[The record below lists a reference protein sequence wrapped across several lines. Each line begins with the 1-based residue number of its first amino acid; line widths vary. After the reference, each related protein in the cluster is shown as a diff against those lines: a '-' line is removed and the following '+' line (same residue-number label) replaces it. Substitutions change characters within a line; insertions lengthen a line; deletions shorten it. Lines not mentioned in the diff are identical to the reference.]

1 MSRILALIA
10 SVFAL
15 CFNVTDAT
23 ETGENMEKVKSKGYA
38 MFSKDGPFKP
48 YEFERHAVGDN
59 DILIKIMYVGI
70 CHSDIHQARSEWN
83 EKEHYPMVPGH
94 EIVGQVVQIG
104 KNVTKFNVGDYAGV
118 GCMVNSCKDP
128 NCETCH
134 HNREQECCDVVFTY
148 ASKDKFHGGEITQG
162 GYSNNIVISEE
173 FAIKVPADAG
183 FEKIAPLLCAGIT
196 TYSPIQFSKVRKGD
210 KVAVA
215 GFGGLGH
222 MAVQYL
228 VRIGAEVTVF
238 DVSEEK
244 REVAMKM
251 GAKEFVDVSKSPN
264 FYKDHLNEFYFILS
278 TIPAKYDMSA
288 YLRMLKFGGEFAIV
302 GLPATQNLPSISL
315 NSFVFTPNRK
325 IYGSLIGG
333 IKETQ
338 EMLDFS
344 VENDIY
350 PQVKIIRGTPDKVAK
365 QITEAYNTIVDGKVQ
380 FRFVIDM
387 RNL

>member
-23 ETGENMEKVKSKGYA
+23 ETGENMGKVKSKGYA

-59 DILIKIMYVGI
+59 DILIKIMYAGI
-70 CHSDIHQARSEWN
+70 CHSDSHQARSEWN

-173 FAIKVPADAG
+173 FAIKVPADAD
-183 FEKIAPLLCAGIT
+183 FEKVAPLLCAGIT
-196 TYSPIQFSKVRKGD
+196 TYSPIQFSRVRKGD

-228 VRIGAEVTVF
+228 VKLGADVTVF
-238 DVSEEK
+238 DISAEK
-244 REVAMKM
+244 REAAIKM
-251 GAKEFVDVSKSPN
+251 GAKEFVDVSKN
-264 FYKDHLNEFYFILS
+264 ADFYKTHLNQFNFILS
-278 TIPAKYDMSA
+278 TIPAKYDMTS

-302 GLPATQNLPSISL
+302 GMPATKNAPSISVP
-315 NSFVFTPNRK
+315 SFVFSPNRK

-338 EMLDFS
+338 EMLDYS

-350 PQVKIIRGTPDKVAK
+350 PQVKIIRGTPDEVAK

>member
-23 ETGENMEKVKSKGYA
+23 ETGENMGKVKSKGYA

-59 DILIKIMYVGI
+59 DILIKIMYAGI

-228 VRIGAEVTVF
+228 VKLGADVTVF

-244 REVAMKM
+244 CEAAMKM
-251 GAKEFVDVSKSPN
+251 GTKEFVSVSKGAD
-264 FYKDHLNEFYFILS
+264 FYKTHLNQFNFILS
-278 TIPAKYDMSA
+278 TIPAKYDMTS

-302 GLPATQNLPSISL
+302 GMPATKNAPSISVP
-315 NSFVFTPNRK
+315 SFVFSPNRK

-338 EMLDFS
+338 EMLDYS